1 MGVTELFPNIDALRL
16 YATIAGY
23 VNVIASVILLYDYI
37 ITLADEVSESRSLYS
52 SNRTALFTYCYRC
65 D

>member
-1 MGVTELFPNIDALRL
+1 MGLTELFIDFDAMGL

-23 VNVIASVILLYDYI
+23 VNVIASVIVLYDYI
-37 ITLADEVSESRSLYS
+37 ITLADEVSESRSFYS
-52 SNRTALFTYCYRC
+52 SNRNALFTYCYRC